1 VGCRLTVIAPQRITR
16 RDWSRERR
24 LAPGFR
30 CAQSVLDFARSV
42 QCDRGFSLDWPAR
55 SARTNG
61 LLYLRNASAV
71 SASLTSNNDSGNG
84 ELVDKAGQSI
94 LHLLRKAADAAD

>member
-1 VGCRLTVIAPQRITR
+1 
-16 RDWSRERR
+16 
-24 LAPGFR
+24 
-30 CAQSVLDFARSV
+30 
-42 QCDRGFSLDWPAR
+42 LDWPAR